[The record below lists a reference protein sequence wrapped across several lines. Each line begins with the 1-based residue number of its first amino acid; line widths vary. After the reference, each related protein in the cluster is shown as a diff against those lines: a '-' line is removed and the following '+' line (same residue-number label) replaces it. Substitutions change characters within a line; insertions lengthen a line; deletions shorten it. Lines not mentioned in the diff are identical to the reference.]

1 MALSEQRRQNTV
13 AQWAFDTRA
22 ILGRFHLWLEDVE
35 VEATEES
42 LASGAALSFM
52 PERIESMMAMT
63 AAVTALGTKLYGRFG
78 DGKDLHSVALN
89 QVKKHADAVS
99 AYAMSEALWY
109 ATRQLPEN
117 HAVLVCL
124 GEGLMPK
131 LGETPEMGSN
141 PQLGF
146 GRVYAR
152 PQVARWVD
160 ERVARLLNDES
171 YCWQTFY
178 DETKRDG
185 ITIWGAAIDT
195 LENTS
200 RFAKGSETGP
210 LTVLHVFDQPLRITR
225 PYEGYVGNLV
235 LPKEIIENAARRSVS
250 LDYRTPRGRVV
261 DAIEKAYPGILRRN
275 IHVWT
280 LTGSNRENR
289 LGTLWEQWRSA
300 GVHLVEA
307 RWKLPTGLEAFTD
320 SGSYAPTY
328 SVGTWKDC
336 TGATHVFLCDGYAG
350 TAEAMQAA
358 SLAPVLGLDAS
369 ICLFTSKFELS
380 WEREADIMQLDP
392 DAANFQRELERAA
405 GQPMDEA
412 RTREYRDAV
421 RSARDA
427 EMPLGRPIVYAND
440 FFPEKGFEVLAAC
453 GYMCRDPYTG
463 AESVQRVGEQ
473 MFRTT
478 VRLTGKHGQKVVTFT
493 FRNTEDDHRAR
504 IVFSPLLVR
513 FFNGEDHEKRPV
525 RISDSGRIRNELQT
539 LCSEALQYDHQTI
552 RVHFDSIRP
561 EVISKAHKRTLFEVL
576 RWYKK
581 EHPVWFAWLEV
592 VAPKNTTY
600 VPENFDSN

>member
-1 MALSEQRRQNTV
+1 MGRTMTPSEQHRQNTV
-13 AQWAFDTRA
+13 AQWAFDTSP

-35 VEATEES
+35 VEATDES

-78 DGKDLHSVALN
+78 EGKDLDSVALDH
-89 QVKKHADAVS
+89 VKKDADAVS
-99 AYAMSEALWY
+99 AYAMSEALWC

-171 YCWQTFY
+171 YCWKAFY

-185 ITIWGAAIDT
+185 IKIWGAAIDT

-200 RFAKGSETGP
+200 RFAKGDETGP

-225 PYEGYVGNLV
+225 PYEGYVGNLL
-235 LPKEIIENAARRSVS
+235 LPKEIVDKAAERSLY
-250 LDYRTPRGRVV
+250 LDYRTPREEVV
-261 DAIEKAYPGILRRN
+261 EAIEETYPGILREN

-280 LTGSNRENR
+280 LGGSRREKR

-300 GVHLVEA
+300 GTHLVESG
-307 RWKLPTGLEAFTD
+307 WKLPTGMEAFTD

-328 SVGTWKDC
+328 SVGTWKDGS
-336 TGATHVFLCDGYAG
+336 GAPHVFLCDGYAG
-350 TAEAMQAA
+350 SAEAMQAA

-369 ICLFTSKFELS
+369 LCLFTSKFALS
-380 WEREADIMQLDP
+380 WEQERDIMQLDP
-392 DAANFQRELERAA
+392 ESESFQRELERVA
-405 GQPMDEA
+405 GQPMDES
-412 RTREYRDAV
+412 RGREYRDAV

-427 EMPLGRPIVYAND
+427 GMPLGRPVVRAHD
-440 FFPEKGFEVLAAC
+440 FFPEKDFQVLAAC
-453 GYMCRDPYTG
+453 GYMCPDPYTG
-463 AESVQRVGEQ
+463 AESVRRVGNQ

-478 VRLTGKHGQKVVTFT
+478 VRLAGEHGQKVLAFT
-493 FRNTEDDHRAR
+493 FRSMEEDHRAR
-504 IVFSPLLVR
+504 LVFHPLLVR
-513 FFNGEDHEKRPV
+513 FFNGEDHETRPV

-539 LCSEALQYDHQTI
+539 LCSEALEHDHRTI
-552 RVHFDSIRP
+552 RVHFDGIRS
-561 EVISKAHKRTLFEVL
+561 EVISEAHKLKLLEVL
-576 RWYKK
+576 RWYKQ

-592 VAPKNTTY
+592 VAP
-600 VPENFDSN
+600 